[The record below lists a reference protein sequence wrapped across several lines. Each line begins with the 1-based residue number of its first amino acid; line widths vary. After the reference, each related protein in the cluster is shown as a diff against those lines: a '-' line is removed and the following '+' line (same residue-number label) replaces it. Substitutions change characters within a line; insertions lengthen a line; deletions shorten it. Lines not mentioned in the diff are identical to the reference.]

1 MVVSITEGEKNPP
14 EFKGRPD
21 NRMNKGAWFIGLT
34 AALLM
39 ATASFAGAA
48 EERYKVV
55 IEESYYVVKP
65 ENREKFLEIYREK
78 LYPFW
83 SEMQKR
89 GIVVDEYKLY
99 TQRVHT
105 LEPLWTYKTV
115 VRFKNYQS
123 IDLWLEQRDEVYNKL
138 FPGGGGYE
146 KPRKELDLITEEHW
160 DEFIRELPLDK
171 RN

>member
-1 MVVSITEGEKNPP
+1 MTN
-14 EFKGRPD
+14 
-21 NRMNKGAWFIGLT
+21 GARLLSLT
-34 AALLM
+34 AALL
-39 ATASFAGAA
+39 AIAASFAGAA

-65 ENREKFLEIYREK
+65 ENREKFLGIYREK

-83 SEMQKR
+83 SEMHKR
-89 GIVVDEYKLY
+89 GIIVDEYRLY

-171 RN
+171 RD